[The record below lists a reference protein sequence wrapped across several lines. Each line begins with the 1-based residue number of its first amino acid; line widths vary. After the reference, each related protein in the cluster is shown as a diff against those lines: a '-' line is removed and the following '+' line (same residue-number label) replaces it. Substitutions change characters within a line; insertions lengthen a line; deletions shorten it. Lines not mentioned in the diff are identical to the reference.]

1 MFLGLHRK
9 LVGRP
14 GEQFWNYPEF
24 RTACGETMEVHQSDG
39 IARFEVRPGFDG
51 HIWQCFG
58 CFSIARILVVD
69 YIRWVQRLSGIK
81 TIALFSMAGI
91 QAGVVR

>member
-1 MFLGLHRK
+1 
-9 LVGRP
+9 
-14 GEQFWNYPEF
+14 
-24 RTACGETMEVHQSDG
+24 MEVHQLDG
-39 IARFEVRPGFDG
+39 IVRFEVRPVFDG

-69 YIRWVQRLSGIK
+69 YIRWINQLSGIK
-81 TIALFSMAGI
+81 TIALLSMAGI